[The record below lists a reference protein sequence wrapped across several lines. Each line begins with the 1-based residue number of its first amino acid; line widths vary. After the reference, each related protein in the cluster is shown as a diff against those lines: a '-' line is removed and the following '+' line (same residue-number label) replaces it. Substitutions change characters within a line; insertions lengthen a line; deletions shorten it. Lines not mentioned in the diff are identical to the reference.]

1 MPKNENKNGKN
12 LLKVLKTLDYSP
24 VARYIKDVGCIFTSY
39 SVGAQIKFTNIVDDC
54 DNICNLNGYLS
65 LYTYNNN
72 NVSIP
77 LRGNLYYCHTSS
89 STGLEVNDVDLSN
102 IKAFVFSSK
111 VVDDQG
117 FELLKY
123 GLYDLFNNNNNNN
136 NDEKPFYPTVT
147 LSAGPLLLNNA
158 EYISGNE
165 NIACFVAPNY
175 RVYLIPSDAIVYLS
189 EDPNTQITKYKN
201 ELKAKQ
207 EKKDEKSDDNT
218 KQ

>member
-24 VARYIKDVGCIFTSY
+24 VARYINNVGCIFSSY
-39 SVGAQIKFTNIVDDC
+39 SVGCEINFNTIADKDY
-54 DNICNLNGYLS
+54 DNISDLNGDLS

-77 LRGNLYYCHTSS
+77 LKGKLNYCHTTS
-89 STGLEVNDVDLSN
+89 STGLEVDNVDLTN

-111 VVDDQG
+111 VSDDKG

-123 GLYDLFNNNNNNN
+123 GLYDLFNNNNNNG
-136 NDEKPFYPTVT
+136 DEPFYPTVT
-147 LSAGPLLLNNA
+147 LAAGPLLLKNA
-158 EYISGNE
+158 QYISGNE
-165 NIACFVAPNY
+165 NIACFIAPNY
-175 RVYLIPSDAIVYLS
+175 KVYLIPSDAVVYLS
-189 EDPNTQITKYKN
+189 EDPSTQMTNYKN

-207 EKKDEKSDDNT
+207 
-218 KQ
+218 